1 MSYESF
7 GGGAYGN
14 SNGDYEGNPFSDHSG
29 GFSNNDERV
38 IDFEH
43 SNDQPDN
50 MRANGAYDGNEPSWH
65 QRLSQG
71 DDKSFMDDNNSQ
83 DNRSLP
89 NNNNADS
96 NNLKTSLLRQNDD
109 ADGTD
114 EDDRLPGRKRA
125 NRRKSMVCCDRKQ
138 AKYGFF
144 VTNLSLAAL
153 VSIAIFSWSLVQN
166 LGYNLNIGT
175 TANDPT
181 GCINADKCL
190 NTEKLLKDNKCA
202 FQYNAVE
209 SCASGDI
216 QKYDQANKWP
226 TPVKLSC
233 SNFPENEY
241 FTSPWPDNNS
251 EIRIY
256 STIGGFL
263 LAGIYYMM
271 AKRCDCCVQFSLTLI
286 EFIMYVQAIIAII
299 ACVVDNI
306 ALGTVNEA
314 CSTNFKINKYINKKL
329 TSIEICS
336 LSGNGLKCDLSEFY
350 WLSFANLLLAV
361 LWVMSGMSLR
371 SYRKHKNNVPALK

>member
-14 SNGDYEGNPFSDHSG
+14 SNDDYEGNPFSDHSG

-109 ADGTD
+109 TDGTD
-114 EDDRLPGRKRA
+114 EDDRLPGEKRA

-144 VTNLSLAAL
+144 VTNQHHL
-153 VSIAIFSWSLVQN
+153 
-166 LGYNLNIGT
+166 
-175 TANDPT
+175 
-181 GCINADKCL
+181 
-190 NTEKLLKDNKCA
+190 
-202 FQYNAVE
+202 
-209 SCASGDI
+209 
-216 QKYDQANKWP
+216 
-226 TPVKLSC
+226 
-233 SNFPENEY
+233 
-241 FTSPWPDNNS
+241 
-251 EIRIY
+251 
-256 STIGGFL
+256 
-263 LAGIYYMM
+263 
-271 AKRCDCCVQFSLTLI
+271 
-286 EFIMYVQAIIAII
+286 
-299 ACVVDNI
+299 
-306 ALGTVNEA
+306 
-314 CSTNFKINKYINKKL
+314 
-329 TSIEICS
+329 
-336 LSGNGLKCDLSEFY
+336 
-350 WLSFANLLLAV
+350 
-361 LWVMSGMSLR
+361 
-371 SYRKHKNNVPALK
+371 